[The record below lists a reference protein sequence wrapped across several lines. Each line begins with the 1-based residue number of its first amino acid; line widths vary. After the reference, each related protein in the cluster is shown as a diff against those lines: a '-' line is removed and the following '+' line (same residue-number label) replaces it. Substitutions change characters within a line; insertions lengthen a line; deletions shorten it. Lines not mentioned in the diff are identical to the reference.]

1 MDIHQIIFLL
11 VYVKHPYKTLK
22 MSHIF
27 YSYFIEDPC
36 RAFIDLSFH
45 IKSSSLSELFAKQ
58 SHFKVSRL
66 L

>member
-1 MDIHQIIFLL
+1 MYICAFI
-11 VYVKHPYKTLK
+11 YVKHPYKTLK

-27 YSYFIEDPC
+27 YYEFIEDLC
-36 RAFIDLSFH
+36 RAFIDLSSH